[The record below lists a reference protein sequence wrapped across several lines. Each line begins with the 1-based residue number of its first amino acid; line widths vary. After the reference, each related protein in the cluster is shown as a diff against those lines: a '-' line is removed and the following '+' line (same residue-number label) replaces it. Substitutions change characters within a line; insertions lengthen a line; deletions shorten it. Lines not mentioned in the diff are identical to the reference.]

1 MEYSH
6 HDESRTPPRSAAH
19 SHHSASRHPACLP
32 PALRSQTPSAAPAVP
47 PQTHYVP
54 APAFD
59 TAAIDKSVDPCS
71 DFYQYACGNYT
82 KLHPIPS
89 DQPGVDQ
96 FYDLYN
102 VDTQELNGILLK
114 YAKPDPARTPS
125 EQKIGDDYAAC
136 LNTTLLDQKG
146 LTPIQPLLTEIDK
159 VSKPGLPYLTG
170 ELQRIGVNA
179 FFGFGEQQDFKD
191 ATKQVASFDQG
202 GLGLP
207 ERDYYTRTGD
217 KDKLI
222 RQQYVEYITNMLSM
236 GGETPQQALI
246 DAKNILA
253 FETKLAEASMTN
265 TERRDPTAIY
275 HPETIAALEASI
287 KPVSLAPFLQAIHAP
302 ASLPGPL
309 GPDSIVNGNPKFF
322 PAMVSAIMAADTQ
335 TLRAY
340 LRFHLLDTY
349 ARSLPTRFYKERF
362 HFYGNQLEGQPEPR
376 PLWKRCSATVD
387 AQLGEALGRV
397 YVEQYFAGDS
407 KEKTLQMVHDI
418 EAAMDH
424 DIDTLDWMSPETK
437 LKAKEKLHLVANKIG
452 YPDRWRDYSKL
463 AIAPDDA
470 FGNARRATAFEN
482 DRELD
487 KIGQP
492 VDKAEWSMTPPTVN
506 AYYDPSMNNIN
517 FPAGI
522 LQPAFYDPKGD
533 LAVNYGHIGAI
544 IGHELTHGFD
554 DQGSQ
559 FDGNGNLSDWWTAA
573 DKTQFQTK
581 TGCLVHEYGSFTAVK
596 GDKPADD
603 VKINGKLTLGE
614 NTADNGGL
622 VLAYLAYQDRA
633 NRDKLDTAA
642 KIDGYTGPQRF
653 YIAYAQNW
661 CENSRPEAIRQQVL
675 TDPHSPDHFRAN
687 GAIVNQPGF
696 SAAFSCKKG
705 TPMVPTDNCRVW

>member
-1 MEYSH
+1 M
-6 HDESRTPPRSAAH
+6 TKAAR
-19 SHHSASRHPACLP
+19 RHRAPHLLT
-32 PALRSQTPSAAPAVP
+32 ALLAATLLVCPLLSYGQTPSAAPAAP

-59 TAAIDKSVDPCS
+59 TAAIDKTVDPCS

-82 KLHPIPS
+82 KLHPIPN

-96 FYDLYN
+96 FYQLFN

-114 YAKPDPARTPS
+114 YAKPDPSRTPS

-136 LNTTLLDQKG
+136 LNTALINQKG
-146 LTPIQPLLTEIDK
+146 LTPVEPLLKEIDR

-191 ATKQVASFDQG
+191 ATKQVATFDQG

-207 ERDYYTRTGD
+207 ERDYYTRSGD

-222 RQQYVEYITNMLSM
+222 RQQYVEYITNMLSFA
-236 GGETPQQALI
+236 GETPQQALK
-246 DAKNILA
+246 DANAILA

-265 TERRDPTAIY
+265 TERRDPVAVY
-275 HPETIAALEASI
+275 HPQTIADLEASI
-287 KPVSLAPFLQAIHAP
+287 KPVQLAPFLEAIHAP

-309 GPDSIVNGNPKFF
+309 GSASIIDANPKFF
-322 PAMVSAIMAADTQ
+322 PALVSAIMATDVT

-340 LRFHLLDTY
+340 LRFHLLDTF
-349 ARSLPTRFYKERF
+349 ANNLPSQFDNAHFK
-362 HFYGNQLEGQPEPR
+362 FYGTQLEGQPEQRPR
-376 PLWKRCSATVD
+376 WKRCSSVVD
-387 AQLGEALGRV
+387 SSLGEALGRV

-418 EAAMDH
+418 EGAMDR
-424 DIDTLDWMSPETK
+424 DLDTLDWMSPETK

-463 AIAPDDA
+463 DISPTDA
-470 FGNARRATAFEN
+470 FGNALRATAFEN
-482 DRELD
+482 DRELA
-487 KIGQP
+487 KIGKP
-492 VDKAEWSMTPPTVN
+492 VDKGEWLMSPPTVN

-559 FDGNGNLSDWWTAA
+559 FDGNGNLSDWWTPA
-573 DKTQFQTK
+573 DKAKFQAK
-581 TGCLVHEYGSFTAVK
+581 TGCLVNEYGSFTAVK

-622 VLAYLAYQDRA
+622 VLAYLAYLDRA
-633 NRDKLDTAA
+633 KLDKLDTAA

-661 CENSRPEAIRQQVL
+661 CENSRPEQVRQQVL

-705 TPMVPTDNCRVW
+705 TPMVPADSCRVW